1 MKGQVEIVSLLIY
14 TLKIQLKHLN
24 LSCRVSVIQSPRVH
38 SHIDPSNIQESG
50 WGANGFIILILKSI
64 NIIRLLWLQA
74 ELWYQ
79 LLADTTE
86 KTSQKNKYSRGPPVL
101 RDVKQ

>member
-1 MKGQVEIVSLLIY
+1 MASQTYVAYMFEHLYKSVC
-14 TLKIQLKHLN
+14 TL
-24 LSCRVSVIQSPRVH
+24 
-38 SHIDPSNIQESG
+38 ESG

-86 KTSQKNKYSRGPPVL
+86 KE
-101 RDVKQ
+101 

>member
-1 MKGQVEIVSLLIY
+1 M
-14 TLKIQLKHLN
+14 
-24 LSCRVSVIQSPRVH
+24 
-38 SHIDPSNIQESG
+38 
-50 WGANGFIILILKSI
+50 

-86 KTSQKNKYSRGPPVL
+86 KECFKKNKKEKREA
-101 RDVKQ
+101 Q

>member
-1 MKGQVEIVSLLIY
+1 M
-14 TLKIQLKHLN
+14 
-24 LSCRVSVIQSPRVH
+24 
-38 SHIDPSNIQESG
+38 
-50 WGANGFIILILKSI
+50 

-86 KTSQKNKYSRGPPVL
+86 KECLKKIRKRHNNTTEIQGRCRRMSSSQRQLLSEAL
-101 RDVKQ
+101 KQNELLQTVQTK